1 MMYFVLLYTPMPR
14 RGEHLSPNVSREVE
28 KPKETVRRFIEFT
41 KNPFAGEVNLDDE
54 LEWDL
59 VTDRLYGNEELLRIT
74 KNERH
79 YGGVKGLQDSFET
92 AFQRGGLPALKGE
105 FFAQVLRHTEIT
117 ILEGDIASVFERIIA
132 FK

>member
-1 MMYFVLLYTPMPR
+1 MPR
-14 RGEHLSPNVSREVE
+14 RGEHLSPSVSKEVE
-28 KPKETVRRFIEFT
+28 GPKETINRFIEFT
-41 KNPFAGEVNLDDE
+41 KKPLFAGEVTLDED

-79 YGGVKGLQDSFET
+79 YMGVKGLQDRFEA

-105 FFAQVLRHTEIT
+105 FFAQALQHTEIT